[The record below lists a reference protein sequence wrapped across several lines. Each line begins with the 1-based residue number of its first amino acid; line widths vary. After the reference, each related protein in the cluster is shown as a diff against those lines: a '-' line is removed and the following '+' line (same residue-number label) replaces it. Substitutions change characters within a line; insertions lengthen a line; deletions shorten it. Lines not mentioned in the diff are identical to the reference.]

1 MNTEPSDEL
10 ISAALDGEPVDVDAL
25 QRALQRPEAR
35 DTLAAFVLL
44 RAATADDA
52 HRAADASPGSRT
64 RAGAGQPTFAPRT
77 RWNRLPLA
85 VAASLAALAM
95 AGSFWLGATW
105 RLESAG
111 GRQSGQENA
120 PALTVPADDPAARPG
135 RTAADEPPT
144 PTRHEKFVRGVDWH
158 SGS

>member
-1 MNTEPSDEL
+1 MTTDRTDEL
-10 ISAALDGEPVDVDAL
+10 ISAALDGEPVDVAAL
-25 QRALQRPEAR
+25 QRALQQPEAR

-52 HRAADASPGSRT
+52 HRAADAPPGSGT
-64 RAGAGQPTFAPRT
+64 RAGASQPSFAPRT
-77 RWNRLPLA
+77 RWSRLPLA

-95 AGSFWLGATW
+95 AGSFWLGASW
-105 RLESAG
+105 RLETAG
-111 GRQSGQENA
+111 GRQSSRGKA
-120 PALTVPADDPAARPG
+120 PALAVPADDPAARPG
-135 RTAADEPPT
+135 KTAPEEPPA